1 MLMREIEHDVVAL
14 DWRTSKA
21 HSVNGNKGQNIAINT
36 SSLSKRPAAASSG
49 IHVLGG
55 QMDPVVKQ
63 FIPAKYLAG
72 VAALRRLSEEEQ
84 EIEDHCG
91 GSIISPQGDGE
102 GIVNHDSGSS
112 GDRDGEDAD
121 AHGSDIHYHHDERSS
136 SVSINEIDLVIHDDA
151 SVDALLHGEVVVTE
165 MNSHSQT
172 NSEDDYHPSTSY
184 VLDDSNLAHDDET
197 YISDTQEIADAD
209 EGIHDD
215 DHNDDSVPIICE
227 ETIDMIVPEIT
238 VDDVAIND
246 DARQLHNFQLIENTL
261 FGHIDE
267 VIANAYELSYSDTIL
282 MKLSQFRQAFEM
294 IIQSIRHKH
303 KQRDFTDMDS
313 DSGSISEILSEKLAK
328 LLSILY
334 KVLSNLMNFPTH
346 DKYRSINKS
355 SAIYQNHIQIYDGM
369 LELLAIVDFQS
380 DNVGGDGVHVDTN
393 SRKELVL
400 KRSTDQALLYL
411 LCSVLQHMLEIV
423 VSR

>member
-21 HSVNGNKGQNIAINT
+21 HSVNDNKGQNVAVHT
-36 SSLSKRPAAASSG
+36 SSLSKRPAASSSG

-72 VAALRRLSEEEQ
+72 AAALKRLSEEEQ

-121 AHGSDIHYHHDERSS
+121 AHDSDIHYHHDERSS
-136 SVSINEIDLVIHDDA
+136 SVSINEIGLVIHDDE
-151 SVDALLHGEVVVTE
+151 SVVALLHDEVAE
-165 MNSHSQT
+165 G
-172 NSEDDYHPSTSY
+172 DYHPSTSS
-184 VLDDSNLAHDDET
+184 VFDDPNCAHDDGA
-197 YISDTQEIADAD
+197 SDNGTQEVADAD

-238 VDDVAIND
+238 VDDVDIND
-246 DARQLHNFQLIENTL
+246 DVRQLHNFQLIENTL

-282 MKLSQFRQAFEM
+282 MKLSQFRQAFET

-303 KQRDFTDMDS
+303 KQRDYTDMDS
-313 DSGSISEILSEKLAK
+313 DSGSISKIMLEKLAK

-355 SAIYQNHIQIYDGM
+355 SAIYQNHIQVYDGM
-369 LELLAIVDFQS
+369 LELLAIVGFQS
-380 DNVGGDGVHVDTN
+380 DNVGGDGVHVDT
-393 SRKELVL
+393 SSKKELVI

-411 LCSVLQHMLEIV
+411 LCSVLQHMQELV
-423 VSR
+423 ASR

>member
-21 HSVNGNKGQNIAINT
+21 HSVNGNIGQNVAIHT

-72 VAALRRLSEEEQ
+72 AAALKRLSEEEQ
-84 EIEDHCG
+84 DIEDHCG

-102 GIVNHDSGSS
+102 GIVNHDGGGR
-112 GDRDGEDAD
+112 GDRDSEDAD
-121 AHGSDIHYHHDERSS
+121 AHDSDIQYHHDERSS
-136 SVSINEIDLVIHDDA
+136 SVSINEIGLVIHDE
-151 SVDALLHGEVVVTE
+151 SVDALLHGGVVVME
-165 MNSHSQT
+165 MKSHSQT
-172 NSEDDYHPSTSY
+172 NSDNDDYYPSTSS
-184 VLDDSNLAHDDET
+184 VLDDPNCAHDDEA
-197 YISDTQEIADAD
+197 SDNDTQEVAD
-209 EGIHDD
+209 GIHDD
-215 DHNDDSVPIICE
+215 DHNDDSVPICE
-227 ETIDMIVPEIT
+227 GTIDMIVPEIT
-238 VDDVAIND
+238 VDDVAIDD

-303 KQRDFTDMDS
+303 KQR
-313 DSGSISEILSEKLAK
+313 EIMSEKLAK
-328 LLSILY
+328 LLTILY

-355 SAIYQNHIQIYDGM
+355 SAIYHNHIQVYDGM
-369 LELLAIVDFQS
+369 LELLAIVGFQS
-380 DNVGGDGVHVDTN
+380 DNVGGDGVHVDTS
-393 SRKELVL
+393 SRKELVI

>member
-1 MLMREIEHDVVAL
+1 MLMREIEHDVIAL

-21 HSVNGNKGQNIAINT
+21 HSVNGNKGQNVAIHT
-36 SSLSKRPAAASSG
+36 SSLSKRPAASSSG

-72 VAALRRLSEEEQ
+72 AAALKRLSEEEQ

-112 GDRDGEDAD
+112 DDRDGEDAD
-121 AHGSDIHYHHDERSS
+121 AHDSDIHYYHDERSS
-136 SVSINEIDLVIHDDA
+136 SVSINEIGLVIHDEER
-151 SVDALLHGEVVVTE
+151 VDALLHDQLVVME

-184 VLDDSNLAHDDET
+184 VLDDSNLAHDNET
-197 YISDTQEIADAD
+197 YISDTQEIADQ
-209 EGIHDD
+209 GIHNDD

-227 ETIDMIVPEIT
+227 KTIDMIVPEIT
-238 VDDVAIND
+238 VNHVAINN

-303 KQRDFTDMDS
+303 KQRDYTDMDS
-313 DSGSISEILSEKLAK
+313 DSSSISKIMLEKLAK

-355 SAIYQNHIQIYDGM
+355 SAIYQNHIQVYDGM
-369 LELLAIVDFQS
+369 LELLAIVGFQS
-380 DNVGGDGVHVDTN
+380 DNIDGDGVHVDTS
-393 SRKELVL
+393 SRKELVI

-411 LCSVLQHMLEIV
+411 LCSVLQHMQELV
-423 VSR
+423 ANR